1 MTAFRRTGLA
11 AALALAATSASAA
24 DGCYDHNGSIMRYQI
39 TGNGFV
45 VTYERPRSVL
55 REAGVRPGTLLIDG
69 SFRAHAVTATARRF
83 STYCPGEPLTYTVGG
98 WFEGEN
104 PDFELEGRYP
114 IHDRCRPTGETRP
127 EVLQFR
133 YVGEC

>member
-1 MTAFRRTGLA
+1 MTTLR
-11 AALALAATSASAA
+11 AALAAVLLSTGAAAA
-24 DGCYDHNGSIMRYQI
+24 RDMCYDHNGSIMRYTI

-69 SFRAHAVTATARRF
+69 TFRAHNVTATARRF
-83 STYCPGEPLTYTVGG
+83 SKYCPGSPLTYTVTG

-114 IHDRCRPTGETRP
+114 VHNRCRPTGETRY
-127 EVLQFR
+127 EVLRFN
-133 YVGEC
+133 YVGDC